1 MMFATFTPGKMPD
14 AHAFRGGIPAA
25 LAAGSFYAFTPASI

>member
-1 MMFATFTPGKMPD
+1 MMMNSSATGTKPV

-25 LAAGSFYAFTPASI
+25 LATGSFYAFTPAGV